1 MKLYNYVLRRLL
13 LAIPTIIALT
23 IIIFLLMRLAPGD
36 PLSMAISDKAP
47 EQARE
52 AMRKKLGL
60 NKPLPIQYLLFLKRL
75 LHGNLGWSIYHQQEV
90 SSLLLKRI
98 LPTLTLGFLS
108 LGVSF
113 IMALL
118 LGTLAALKRGGI
130 ADAIIMAISLVGL
143 AIPQFWF
150 GLILIQVFSVQL
162 GWLPVGGMGSFKQ
175 LILPATALGAYG
187 MALTARV
194 TRSNMIDVLHRDF
207 VRTARAKGLSEF
219 FVVGKHALRHAL
231 NAAISVTAL
240 RIGWIIGG
248 VVMLEKVFDRMG
260 IGRLTVQ
267 AVYSRDY
274 PVIMAVLLLIG
285 ISVISANLLADVLY
299 SVTDPSVR
307 YD

>member
-1 MKLYNYVLRRLL
+1 MRLYNYVLRRLL

-47 EQARE
+47 EEARE

-60 NKPLPIQYLLFLKRL
+60 DKPLPIQYLLFLKRL
-75 LHGNLGWSIYHQQEV
+75 LHGNLGRSIYHRKDV
-90 SSLLLKRI
+90 SSLLLERI
-98 LPTLTLGFLS
+98 PHTLALGFLS

-118 LGTLAALKRGGI
+118 LGTLAALQRGGI
-130 ADAIIMAISLVGL
+130 TDAIIMAISLVGL

-150 GLILIQVFSVQL
+150 GLILIQIFSVQL
-162 GWLPVGGMGSFKQ
+162 GWFPAGGMGSFKQ
-175 LILPATALGAYG
+175 LILPAIALGAYG

-219 FVVGKHALRHAL
+219 YVVGKHALRHAL